1 MEEMMKIAMSV
12 VNERLEGECVM
23 SLEEN
28 EGGTKVCVALE
39 DKDGFDLVNCAIIEP
54 DYFNGKS
61 VYEISDI
68 ICGEV
73 YPTIMMSRREELL
86 KKVRYGAF
94 PSSGFSKVID
104 RYEAGIAPEHRRI
117 RKMAGDIVFFYWV
130 PSSLS
135 LRKEGDYANRTRAVR
150 NMFDHNRSLSYED
163 LEHYGITI
171 EELDKRASRN
181 VTDFGM
187 EYGDDG
193 VHKFGIVRSEE
204 WQGLSVLCLDKV
216 LEAIT
221 EFMKAGNIYLIP
233 TNENDIAVVTGDDYE
248 KYLKEDWTELIDK
261 DFREDLHSLYRYD
274 KNGLNLVEGAEV

>member
-1 MEEMMKIAMSV
+1 MSTEMKIAMSV

-23 SLEEN
+23 SLEES

-54 DYFNGKS
+54 DYFEGKS
-61 VYEISDI
+61 AYEISDI

-86 KKVRYGAF
+86 RKVRYGAF

-104 RYEAGIAPEHRRI
+104 RYEAGIAPEQRRI

-130 PSSLS
+130 PSSLTLS
-135 LRKEGDYANRTRAVR
+135 KEDDYENRTRAVR

-163 LEHYGITI
+163 LENYGISI
-171 EELDKRASRN
+171 KELDESASRN
-181 VTDFGM
+181 VRDFGM
-187 EYGDDG
+187 EYRSDG
-193 VHKFGIVRSEE
+193 EHKFGIVRSEE
-204 WQGLSVLCLDKV
+204 WQGLSVLCLDEM
-216 LEAIT
+216 LEVIM
-221 EFMKAGNIYLIP
+221 EFMKVGKIYLIP
-233 TNENDIAVVTGDDYE
+233 TNENEIAVFTEDDYE
-248 KYLKEDWTELIDK
+248 KYLKEDWTELIDE